1 MNLQDLI
8 HKKTWKEIQGYL
20 AMSNPPGIILS
31 GVPGLGKFELGLYI
45 AAAILGC
52 SEKELYKNPDFYM
65 IGTNDTVSS
74 DDIKDLIDFSWR
86 SSLMG
91 KKVILLNN
99 SHTVSVSTQNKLLK
113 ILEDREDNVLILLA
127 DSNTLIPTIISRCC
141 HIQLQPPTSAIIKR
155 FLIEKGV
162 ADSDI
167 DFLSYMIGNAP
178 FLYTKEEKTLMQYKS
193 QLEQLYRIT
202 VRSDLLNV
210 MNMLKEK
217 DKNSFY
223 EKNTAHTTWNIKLI
237 MYPFYNYYFDTVNN
251 GDTASEIY
259 PGNLYTPDEAY
270 SIICMGQYHLKI
282 KNYTKNDYFGLLRYI
297 IRPKD

>member
-20 AMSNPPGIILS
+20 AISNPPGLILS
-31 GVPGLGKFELGLYI
+31 GVHGLGKLELGLYI
-45 AAAILGC
+45 AAVLLDC

-65 IGTNDTVSS
+65 TGTNNTVSS

-99 SHTVSVSTQNKLLK
+99 AHTVYVSTQNKLLK
-113 ILEDREDNVLILLA
+113 ILEDREDNVLILLSA
-127 DSNTLIPTIISRCC
+127 SNTLIPTIISRCC
-141 HIQLQPPTSAIIKR
+141 HIQLQPPANATIKR
-155 FLIEKGV
+155 FLKEKGV

-178 FLYTKEEKTLMQYKS
+178 FLYTKEEQTLMQYKS

-223 EKNTAHTTWNIKLI
+223 EKNTAHTIWNIKLI
-237 MYPFYNYYFDTVNN
+237 IYPFYNYYFDTENN
-251 GDTASEIY
+251 GDTSTETY
-259 PGNLYTPDEAY
+259 PGNLYTPHEAY
-270 SIICMGQYHLKI
+270 NIICMGQYHQRI
-282 KNYTKNDYFGLLRYI
+282 KNYTKNDYFSLLRYI
-297 IRPKD
+297 IHPED

>member
-65 IGTNDTVSS
+65 TGTNDTVSS
-74 DDIKDLIDFSWR
+74 NDIKDLIDFSWR

-127 DSNTLIPTIISRCC
+127 DSYTLIPTIISRCC

-270 SIICMGQYHLKI
+270 SIVCMGQYHLKI

>member
-65 IGTNDTVSS
+65 TGTNDTVSS

-141 HIQLQPPTSAIIKR
+141 HIQLQPPASAIIKR

-251 GDTASEIY
+251 GDAPSEIY

>member
-65 IGTNDTVSS
+65 TGTNDTVSS

-127 DSNTLIPTIISRCC
+127 DSYTLIPTIISRCC
-141 HIQLQPPTSAIIKR
+141 HIQLQPPASAIIKR

>member
-65 IGTNDTVSS
+65 TGTNDTVSS
-74 DDIKDLIDFSWR
+74 NDIKDLIDFSWR

-127 DSNTLIPTIISRCC
+127 DSNTLIPSIISRCC

-193 QLEQLYRIT
+193 QLEQLSRIT

-297 IRPKD
+297 IRPRD

>member
-65 IGTNDTVSS
+65 TGTNDTVSS

-202 VRSDLLNV
+202 VHSDLINV

-217 DKNSFY
+217 DQNIFY

>member
-45 AAAILGC
+45 AATILGC

-65 IGTNDTVSS
+65 TGTNDTVSS

-237 MYPFYNYYFDTVNN
+237 MYSFYNYYFDTVNN

>member
-8 HKKTWKEIQGYL
+8 HKKTCKEIQGYL

-65 IGTNDTVSS
+65 TGTNDTVSS

-91 KKVILLNN
+91 KKVIFLNN

>member
-65 IGTNDTVSS
+65 TGTNDTVSS

-127 DSNTLIPTIISRCC
+127 DSYTLIPTIISRCC

>member
-65 IGTNDTVSS
+65 TGTNDTVSS

-141 HIQLQPPTSAIIKR
+141 HIQLQPPTSAIIKH